1 MNHINRYTRGLRR
14 LGLGLLLSLAA
25 AGALAAGTLSVTE
38 KVDVAAPPARVWDA
52 IKDFKGWQSWHPAI
66 AGTDIT
72 KGGGN
77 DKGSVRVLTTK
88 DGAKI
93 TEELMAYD
101 GKKHSY
107 KYKITDSPLPVSGY
121 VSTIEVKAAK
131 NGSTVVWTSKFKAKG
146 ASDADAKK
154 TIAGIYRAGLDNLK
168 NVVK

>member
-1 MNHINRYTRGLRR
+1 MNQSGPVSRLARR
-14 LGLGLLLSLAA
+14 FGAGLLLSLAA
-25 AGALAAGTLSVTE
+25 GSAIAATTLSVTE
-38 KVDVAAPPARVWDA
+38 KVDVAAPPAKVWDA
-52 IKDFKGWQSWHPAI
+52 IKDFKGWQNWHPAI

-101 GKKHSY
+101 AKKHSY

-121 VSTIEVKAAK
+121 VSTIEVKPAK